1 MSYTEK
7 HIAILSGRD
16 AVRRRPGMYIG
27 STDRRGLHH
36 LVFELID
43 NAVDE
48 RLAGYGDHIRIELFE
63 DGACSVTD
71 NGRGIPVQVIPEDGR
86 SACEVVLTTLHAGS
100 KFGDGSRSQAAFMV
114 WV

>member
-1 MSYTEK
+1 MTIPNT
-7 HIAILSGRD
+7 IAILSGRD

-48 RLAGYGDHIRIELFE
+48 RLAGYGDHIQIELFE

-71 NGRGIPVQVIPEDGR
+71 NGRGIPVQVIPKMV
-86 SACEVVLTTLHAGS
+86 EVHVSGLDDTARW
-100 KFGDGSRSQAAFMV
+100 FEV
-114 WV
+114 WRWGL